1 MKTAKHII
9 GSIIGTLGLM
19 GVFICGGGKTLGDV
33 LAVGAFGLALVLLSV
48 MMLRDVVDEEEDGEE
63 ER

>member
-19 GVFICGGGKTLGDV
+19 GVFLCGGAESIATCAL
-33 LAVGAFGLALVLLSV
+33 VGGVGLALL
-48 MMLRDVVDEEEDGEE
+48 MIGGGMLADQRDEDEDIENG
-63 ER
+63 